1 MKLVTAV
8 IQPFKLEQVQNAL
21 TQIGVSGMTIT
32 EVEGFGNQ
40 KGHNETDRDAVYAVG
55 FVPKVEIEVAVPANL
70 VENVI
75 DVILRSARTGEIGD
89 GKIFVTDID
98 HATRIRTVRM
108 MTRRWEPCSSV
119 AMPLQMAKNRRFPGR
134 FGQATS
140 ILRR

>member
-98 HATRIRTVRM
+98 HATRIRTG
-108 MTRRWEPCSSV
+108 ENDD
-119 AMPLQMAKNRRFPGR
+119 AAL
-134 FGQATS
+134 
-140 ILRR
+140 